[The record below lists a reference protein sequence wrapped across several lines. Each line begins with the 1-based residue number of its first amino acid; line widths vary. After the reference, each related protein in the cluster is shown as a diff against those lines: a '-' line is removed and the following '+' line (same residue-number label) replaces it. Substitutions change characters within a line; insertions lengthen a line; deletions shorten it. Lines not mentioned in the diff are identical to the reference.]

1 MGLSQALSSA
11 VAGVNTTQLGLSVIA
26 GNVANANTPGYVE
39 EQVNQVETT
48 AAGQFG
54 TSVTVDGINRNLNTL
69 LQSQLWT
76 ETSGGSYADTT
87 AQLYQQLQQTYGTPG
102 TSSSIDGV
110 FNSFTTALQ
119 ALSTSPSSYS
129 AQAAVVS
136 AAQTVTQNLNS
147 MTTTVQQLRTQ
158 AEEGIA
164 NDVQTANT
172 MLQQIADINE
182 KLSGSVPPGGASST
196 TVDSTTAALED
207 QRDQDITQL
216 SQLMNVRVVQNP
228 NNQVSLFTGNGQQLV
243 AGTQASQLSFN
254 NAGTLTATAQWSANP
269 SQDGVGTITLTSPG
283 GGSNDLVAENAIQS
297 GEIGAYLQ
305 MRDTILPQAQN
316 QLDELANQMSQAL
329 SNQTTSGTAVT
340 SGSQAGFSVDVGG
353 VIPGNTVQLTYTDAQ
368 NNQHSVTVVALGAGG
383 KLPAQPAN
391 SSGQTVGIDF
401 SGGMNSVVAQ
411 LNAALGSNLQFSNPS
426 GTVLQVLNQGGGN
439 TVNSLS
445 ATTTAT
451 SLTSGS
457 SQLPL
462 FTDGTQPIT
471 GAQTASG
478 SQTTG
483 LAGRIGVNAALVA
496 SPSSLVAYAANT
508 ASGDATRPN
517 FLLNQMSTAAL
528 TYSPS
533 TGLGSANAPYSGT
546 LSQYMSQ
553 IVSQQAQAATA
564 ATNLQQGQDTVVT
577 ALQQR
582 FNNQSGVSIDTEMS
596 NLIALQNAYSAN
608 ARVMSTIEQMMSTL
622 LQAVQ

>member
-11 VAGVNTTQLGLSVIA
+11 LAGVNTTQLGLSVIA

-54 TSVTVDGINRNLNTL
+54 TGVTVDGINRNLNTL

-110 FNSFTTALQ
+110 FDSFTNALQ

-129 AQAAVVS
+129 AQEAVVS

-147 MTTTVQQLRTQ
+147 MTTSIQQLRSQ
-158 AEEGIA
+158 SEEGIA
-164 NDVQTANT
+164 NDVQSANT
-172 MLQQIADINE
+172 MLQQIANINGQ
-182 KLSGSVPPGGASST
+182 LAGSVSSSAVAST

-216 SQLMNVRVVQNP
+216 SQLMNVRVAQNP
-228 NNQVSLFTGNGQQLV
+228 NNQVSLFTGTGQQLV
-243 AGTQASQLSFN
+243 AGPQASQLSFN

-269 SQDGVGTITLTSPG
+269 SQDGVGTITLTAPG
-283 GGSNDLVAENAIQS
+283 GNTNDLVAEGAIQS

-305 MRDTILPQAQN
+305 MRDTILPQAQT
-316 QLDELANQMSQAL
+316 QLDEMANQMSQAL

-340 SGSQAGFSVDVGG
+340 SGSQAGFGVDVGG
-353 VIPGNTVQLTYTDAQ
+353 VLPGNTVQLSYTDAQ
-368 NNQHSVTVVALGAGG
+368 NNQHTVTVVALGPGG

-391 SSGQTVGIDF
+391 SSNQTVGVNF
-401 SGGMNSVVAQ
+401 SGSVSSVVAQ
-411 LNAALGSNLQFSNPS
+411 LNVALGSNLQFSNPS
-426 GTVLQVLNQGGGN
+426 GTVLQVLNQGSGN

-457 SQLPL
+457 PQLPL

-483 LAGRIGVNAALVA
+483 LAGRITVNAALVA

-546 LSQYMSQ
+546 LAQYMSQ

-608 ARVMSTIEQMMSTL
+608 ARVMSTIQQMMSAL